1 MQLKLAKVLVYFLF
15 EFTWLIISLLL
26 YNLANFPEL
35 AIRKIVL
42 GSIVSKV
49 LVKGMVKNFCSDIPV
64 KNQDVK
70 IIDSF
75 ALSFTENMQVSMV
88 KIPYKFIL

>member
-26 YNLANFPEL
+26 YNFHNLANFPEL

-49 LVKGMVKNFCSDIPV
+49 LVKGMVKTFCSDITV

-75 ALSFTENMQVSMV
+75 VQNIKQIQYNIATLSPV
-88 KIPYKFIL
+88 